1 MRTYNIPIFVPHRG
15 CPHDC
20 VFCNQKLIT
29 GASSG
34 VTAWEVKKTIE
45 MSLNTLPKT
54 DRRVEVAFF
63 GGSFTGIPIEE
74 QTQLLSAAYEYVKE
88 GSVDGIRLS
97 TRPDY
102 ITPEILD
109 NLKKYGVTTI
119 ELGVQSL
126 DDEVLLK
133 SNRGHTQ
140 EDVINAVNLIRRYPF
155 TLGLQMM
162 TGLPGDTAEKSIQTA
177 EKIIALKPDI
187 VRIYPTLTIKDTRL
201 EEMLK
206 TGEYVPQSLREAVDL
221 CAELVSM
228 FEKNNI
234 TVIRVGL
241 QATDEISESGDSV
254 VAGPLHSAFGEL
266 VESKIYLGIIL
277 NALKD
282 YHSDN
287 AKIYVAPTE
296 ISKATG
302 NKKSNIQEI
311 KKLTGIDIK
320 ICADDTLHKREV
332 KAVAVKTT

>member
-1 MRTYNIPIFVPHRG
+1 
-15 CPHDC
+15 PHDC
-20 VFCNQKLIT
+20 VFCNQKRIT

-34 VTAWEVKKTIE
+34 VTAEDVKNAVEV
-45 MSLNTLPKT
+45 SLKTLPKMG
-54 DRRVEVAFF
+54 RRVEVAFF

-74 QTQLLSAAYEYVKE
+74 QTELLAAANEYVKS

-140 EDVINAVNLIRRYPF
+140 EDVINAVNLIRKYPF

-302 NKKSNIQEI
+302 NKKCNIQEI
-311 KKLTGIDIK
+311 KKATGIDIK